1 MTMQPS
7 DDAAYAPSR
16 RLRSEVCSVAL
27 SGLVAT
33 LVSIVVTL
41 EAGPSTFELLGLAEG
56 SVRETN
62 ARVLTAL
69 ARTGQWLDGY
79 KVEVEVSP
87 AGLRNDGML
96 DLAIAVAVLMALE
109 SKSFPR
115 MVFVGELAMNAAV
128 RSVCGTLPALLGV
141 KDLPAAIVP
150 WGNANEAAGVQHMD
164 VRVAAHLYDVIEHLR
179 GTREL
184 TFANA
189 LTTRAP
195 VDALDMV
202 DVRGLLA
209 GRRAVEI
216 AAAGLHPLLFI
227 GSPGS
232 GKTLITRRLPTI
244 MPPLSHAAALEVTSL
259 QSVAGLLGTN
269 GQLITQ
275 SPLRAPHHEA
285 DAARLVGGGVPP
297 RPGEVS
303 LAHEGVLFLDDLQAF
318 KRKALTALE
327 RGLRDEKSVIAHGQN
342 RIAFPARP
350 LVVGGV
356 LPCPCGFNRTQNRTC
371 KCAPDRLQAYRER
384 LRGAIFDRMD
394 MKVFLSGDD
403 SGGPRGERS
412 AEVRARVV
420 KAREAQRRRFEQGEA
435 SEPVN
440 SRLSVADLARVA
452 ALDAKGRRILSRGD
466 LSPEL
471 EARVL
476 RVARTIADLDGS
488 AAVRAYQVEEA
499 IAVAPRPET

>member
-1 MTMQPS
+1 MLPS
-7 DDAAYAPSR
+7 NQTTHAPSR
-16 RLRSEVCSVAL
+16 RRRSEVCAVAL

-41 EAGPSTFELLGLAEG
+41 EAGPSTFDLVGLAEA
-56 SVRETN
+56 SVRETKG
-62 ARVLTAL
+62 RVLTAL
-69 ARTGQWLDGY
+69 ARIGQWLDGY
-79 KVEVEVSP
+79 NVEVEVSP
-87 AGLRNDGML
+87 AGLRNDGIL

-128 RSVCGTLPALLGV
+128 RSVRGTLPALLGA
-141 KDLPAAIVP
+141 KDMPAAIVP
-150 WGNANEAAGVQHMD
+150 WGNGNEAACVQHMV
-164 VRVAAHLYDVIEHLR
+164 VRVAGHLCEVIEHLR

-184 TFANA
+184 PVANA
-189 LTTRAP
+189 FTIRAP
-195 VDALDMV
+195 VDALDMA
-202 DVRGLLA
+202 DVRGLLG
-209 GRRAVEI
+209 GRRAAEI
-216 AAAGLHPLLFI
+216 AAAGLHPLLLI

-232 GKTLITRRLPTI
+232 GKTMLTRRLPTI
-244 MPPLSHAAALEVTSL
+244 MPPLSHAEALEVTSL
-259 QSVAGLLGTN
+259 HSVAGLLGTN
-269 GQLITQ
+269 GQIITQ

-285 DAARLVGGGVPP
+285 DTARLVGGGVPP

-318 KRKALTALE
+318 ERKALSALE
-327 RGLRDEKSVIAHGQN
+327 RVLRDGEAIIARGQN
-342 RIAFPARP
+342 RVAFPARP

-356 LPCPCGFNRTQNRTC
+356 LPCPCGFNRTKNRTC
-371 KCAPDRLQAYRER
+371 KCAPDRLRAYHER

-394 MKVFLSGDD
+394 MRVFLSGDD
-403 SGGPRGERS
+403 SGRPRGERS

-452 ALDAKGRRILSRGD
+452 ALDPKGRSILSRGD

-471 EARVL
+471 EAKVL

-488 AAVRAYQVEEA
+488 AAVRAHQVEEA
-499 IAVAPRPET
+499 IAVAPRLEM